1 MIELSPSQCSCTQF
15 ELFYFSL
22 YEQQTVNNRLRAE
35 VQLLHSSLEEL
46 KKLNTTLLD
55 EHTALQLAFS
65 SLEDKMR
72 SVQVSRPRVIISTS
86 NLQSY
91 VIVVALFYKLY
102 KL

>member
-1 MIELSPSQCSCTQF
+1 MRELSPYPYTYTIFVSF
-15 ELFYFSL
+15 NYSL

-72 SVQVSRPRVIISTS
+72 SVQVSRPRVILGISHTQSSYTS
-86 NLQSY
+86 L
-91 VIVVALFYKLY
+91 
-102 KL
+102 

>member
-1 MIELSPSQCSCTQF
+1 MIALNLFSPQLC
-15 ELFYFSL
+15 LYYIPFSL

-72 SVQVSRPRVIISTS
+72 SVQVSRHRV
-86 NLQSY
+86 
-91 VIVVALFYKLY
+91 F
-102 KL
+102 